1 MEGIQALPL
10 DQPTYILSGLIPWL
24 AFSDSMSKGSTAIT
38 SAANLVKQVIFP
50 IEILPVKGVLAC
62 FVTQLIGTLFLIL
75 YVLISYHTLY
85 LSYFLLI
92 PLLFMQLL
100 AMIGVSYVFSS
111 VGVYFKDLKDFVG
124 IFLTAGLF
132 LAPILYHPGMVPK
145 SVAPLLSLNPFSHMV
160 WCYQDAFFFGGFE
173 HPWSWV
179 VFSCFSLIAFYFGYR
194 VFRKLKLMFGNVL

>member
-62 FVTQLIGTLFLIL
+62 FVTQLIGTLFLIS
-75 YVLISYHTLY
+75 YVLILSHRLY
-85 LSYFLLI
+85 WSYFLLI
-92 PLLFMQLL
+92 PLLFLQLL
-100 AMIGVSYVFSS
+100 AMIGISYVFSS

-132 LAPILYHPGMVPK
+132 LAPILYNPGMVPE
-145 SVAPLLSLNPFSHMV
+145 SVAPLLNLNPFSHMV
-160 WCYQDAFFFGGFE
+160 WCYQDACYFGRFE
-173 HPWSWV
+173 HPWSWG
-179 VFSCFSLIAFYFGYR
+179 VFCCFSLGSLYGGYR
-194 VFRKLKLMFGNVL
+194 IFRKLKIMFGNVL